1 MSIFNTKR
9 MTGMTEKT
17 VEHFVLGAGVFAK
30 DFIPGTDTYE
40 SAKTAGKL
48 LGATTGGGE
57 FKAAKVGHY
66 SQVDGA
72 PENTKVIP
80 LCATMKVKEEE
91 LFGAMATL
99 TGVTGGTAEVSTQ
112 LKATIQGF
120 MQPTTAMTSALKK
133 MGYENGQAAI
143 ESLGLQ
149 GALDALKESVNG
161 DELAFAGMFSSVEAK
176 TAVLALAGAQ
186 SEDFTNKTKEM
197 YSATGAAESAFD
209 TQTANLRPRATPI

>member
-72 PENTKVIP
+72 PENTKGLYI
-80 LCATMKVKEEE
+80 LDYSYTTMRDDES
-91 LFGAMATL
+91 FG
-99 TGVTGGTAEVSTQ
+99 GRIIRRDGYPNGRNRRNGGS
-112 LKATIQGF
+112 ID
-120 MQPTTAMTSALKK
+120 
-133 MGYENGQAAI
+133 AA
-143 ESLGLQ
+143 
-149 GALDALKESVNG
+149 
-161 DELAFAGMFSSVEAK
+161 
-176 TAVLALAGAQ
+176 
-186 SEDFTNKTKEM
+186 
-197 YSATGAAESAFD
+197 
-209 TQTANLRPRATPI
+209 